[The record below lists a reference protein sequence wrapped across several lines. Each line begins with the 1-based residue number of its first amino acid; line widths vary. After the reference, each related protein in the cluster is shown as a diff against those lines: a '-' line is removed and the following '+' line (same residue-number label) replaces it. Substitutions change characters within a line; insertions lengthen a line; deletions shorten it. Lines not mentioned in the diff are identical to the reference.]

1 MYHAPRAMSPTKQ
14 STRGSLASL
23 PSFGRFL
30 TCSTPPNHVVKRLP
44 PSTPIVDCLAPFN
57 PFLTVVGSP
66 KPTLDASPCVYDNC
80 DKFAKINKLCL
91 GHFRLITSS
100 AATPRQP
107 IHPVSPALSAV
118 DRPKYA
124 NRRCKHLGC
133 SKYGLAGG
141 FCISHGGGKKC
152 LDDGCDTTAQS
163 GGYCKS
169 HGGGSRCRFENC
181 PRIAKRKGVCKEHGG
196 RHLCKHSNGRV
207 SRLLKSDMPIVDG
220 GTEAMKCREY
230 IDVAV
235 SMVQDAIDHRKDW
248 MEDARHDHGGWKLT
262 VNKRNMQVF
271 RHRSTPTLGNA
282 NMIRNSHQTAS
293 SQGGDSSSHAS
304 ASSLY
309 TFLTVGYLN
318 TTIDELHTALFA
330 TTSVDDQIMHSL
342 LLEKEYVT
350 SHVLQTLSDMAP
362 LSLDP
367 HLPAYCGV
375 KYIKIRMP
383 ASQFGLH
390 PREAVYLEYLTLRED
405 NTLARVV
412 YSIDNYLPLVKDHHR
427 AVLRDVWL
435 FMPAPNGKIQVVA
448 KTFHDMQGSAPKILG
463 DQSALS
469 FWRVYEKL
477 TSLSYIRRLLSAAGT
492 MGNGRGSVSDLAR
505 SLPITRESYHRPT
518 NFGHR
523 CAIDPCDELEAPIVL
538 RPIRGGG
545 RIIYNTPMDD
555 DTVQNI
561 LDCKGSSCP
570 LYLRLV
576 LTMFDQGHHHHLSDH
591 FQSVILH
598 ASDFPS
604 LYEAILL
611 TDLVEAVDHLTRKP
625 APAASD
631 SSPQLDRPDSRKRN
645 SRRESEHMTQMASQ
659 LSPEDDEMNRIN
671 VQMERRAL
679 LARHALSLFTVS
691 RFGLSEKDFHHLLED
706 AAPRP
711 IRTLLLQLLMPH
723 LMAIHRKDS
732 DSVLYDISHNQLRL
746 LVRYGFL
753 HDDGLRHGYHKAIA
767 SYCEKMP
774 TCQRRIDELP
784 VQLECCG
791 MWSQLQSCLV
801 EMKMFQLWWHERN
814 RQDFLA
820 YWKTLRSYFSTHDP
834 VDDYIRSLDE
844 YIEVEGPSTEQLL
857 SLFLTRSDVKVK
869 PDIHMHRPDPPQLK
883 EFINSQGTFSLSH
896 LTDVE
901 SKQIQGIVDYLC
913 PHPDDGYFVRRWLWT
928 QFPLI
933 AVSFENLFLKKFTSE
948 ALAAWSGVGE
958 LDGGGSVSSSSSPP
972 DKKDK
977 SCSTTPAATSSSPH
991 AATSTTSGSSYKSN
1005 HSILPK
1011 SVGAV
1016 VGDRKR
1022 VIARHSPKKNSQHV
1036 LELLNPE
1043 VSGAFEFGDA
1053 AGDISLS
1060 IPALRVDLRARY
1072 DKLKFISK
1080 ERQDALATLESK
1092 VNDAKANTSHQNQNS
1107 RLRDEL
1113 LEQIR
1118 ITMLDSTHGRQKS
1131 DYYKSILRQCETN
1144 PARDPNI
1151 IESSE
1156 MNVRKMKQD
1165 ITDLQQ
1171 KAQVIGY
1178 ERRLAA
1184 IEIPKLTTA
1193 IEEKL
1198 QIHQVALSRL
1208 RWRQLQHLRQMEW
1221 ETKFRIRSKEMK
1233 KQAEGDLSSAQEEAM
1248 VVRLKEKV
1256 EHKQEANSMRVKNLQ
1271 DLKVYKGSQ
1280 FMDDGLLGVLPGE
1293 ERVAACRQEL
1303 EALRHELQNLKLGQ
1317 TTVKPGK
1324 APPPSTGNGKPS
1336 TSGSASDTTAM
1347 NDGGSKHHNIK
1358 QVELQ
1363 LADATAILH
1372 QKKQRAIR
1380 LKALSE
1386 NLHLGLL
1393 HLAVMLGVKA
1403 SQGMDSIM
1411 LADAAEHSV
1420 RSLIGEEGG
1429 SGTSTNL
1436 GSLRKK
1442 NSMRKGITQTQ
1453 APVQRSQEEIQRY
1466 NLRVRTAV
1474 SPTKRFAG
1482 VECTAADDTD
1492 AFPESDDSDASG
1504 NDEEAVRD
1512 RADIKASSVLEVQ
1525 NQTGGKRPARRRG
1538 KKKPTGSPSG
1548 QASAAG
1554 AVAATE

>member
-1 MYHAPRAMSPTKQ
+1 MVSASVNSDAITLPKELQ
-14 STRGSLASL
+14 SGEDTQRVESATLTRESGGHEAFARSRMEG
-23 PSFGRFL
+23 FVYVE
-30 TCSTPPNHVVKRLP
+30 TPPYMHV
-44 PSTPIVDCLAPFN
+44 
-57 PFLTVVGSP
+57 
-66 KPTLDASPCVYDNC
+66 LD
-80 DKFAKINKLCL
+80 
-91 GHFRLITSS
+91 GH
-100 AATPRQP
+100 
-107 IHPVSPALSAV
+107 
-118 DRPKYA
+118 
-124 NRRCKHLGC
+124 
-133 SKYGLAGG
+133 
-141 FCISHGGGKKC
+141 
-152 LDDGCDTTAQS
+152 
-163 GGYCKS
+163 
-169 HGGGSRCRFENC
+169 CRFELENGSSPLMVVLGHPASGKSALLVNWVHQRLRKPQPSPEVIFQHYC
-181 PRIAKRKGVCKEHGG
+181 GCSYESVKLSVFLFRLMDHLKTAFSLRDFELPHEHEEEKLKFSLARCLDAANRTTTQNGKRKNIIIVLDGVDNLRTE
-196 RHLCKHSNGRV
+196 
-207 SRLLKSDMPIVDG
+207 DG
-220 GTEAMKCREY
+220 SE
-230 IDVAV
+230 
-235 SMVQDAIDHRKDW
+235 
-248 MEDARHDHGGWKLT
+248 
-262 VNKRNMQVF
+262 
-271 RHRSTPTLGNA
+271 
-282 NMIRNSHQTAS
+282 
-293 SQGGDSSSHAS
+293 
-304 ASSLY
+304 SL
-309 TFLTVGYLN
+309 
-318 TTIDELHTALFA
+318 
-330 TTSVDDQIMHSL
+330 SW
-342 LLEKEYVT
+342 
-350 SHVLQTLSDMAP
+350 
-362 LSLDP
+362 
-367 HLPAYCGV
+367 LP
-375 KYIKIRMP
+375 
-383 ASQFGLH
+383 
-390 PREAVYLEYLTLRED
+390 
-405 NTLARVV
+405 NTLPPGVR
-412 YSIDNYLPLVKDHHR
+412 L
-427 AVLRDVWL
+427 
-435 FMPAPNGKIQVVA
+435 
-448 KTFHDMQGSAPKILG
+448 
-463 DQSALS
+463 
-469 FWRVYEKL
+469 
-477 TSLSYIRRLLSAAGT
+477 LLSATRPPKTTQLASSRWIERKDFTYDADDDLLYDATLPPDSSDTHCVKELRRRNAGFLVVEPLDER
-492 MGNGRGSVSDLAR
+492 MCAKIIHEHCAR
-505 SLPITRESYHRPT
+505 
-518 NFGHR
+518 
-523 CAIDPCDELEAPIVL
+523 
-538 RPIRGGG
+538 
-545 RIIYNTPMDD
+545 NTPMDD
-555 DTVQNI
+555 DTVQDI

-591 FQSVILH
+591 FQSVIVH

-604 LYEAILL
+604 LYELVLQQWKAILL

-857 SLFLTRSDVKVK
+857 SLFLTITEFLRSWQRSDVKVK

-991 AATSTTSGSSYKSN
+991 AATSTTSGSSYKFN

-1060 IPALRVDLRARY
+1060 IPALRDQLRDLRARY

-1080 ERQDALATLESK
+1080 ERQDALVTLESK

-1280 FMDDGLLGVLPGE
+1280 FMDDGLLGVLRHVGINEVDQVLLRWHDQFEHADQLDMEQKAGE